1 MTKKR
6 DKKLEAE
13 MSAAMILNMAKNV
26 VNDETRMS
34 PARRQARALTHEK
47 MFAERIVSDDKEK
60 RKLKKQVK
68 DLQKALA
75 KACDWAL
82 DSADVIEDDGIGV
95 DEEESA
101 DFRDVI
107 LGLRKLSGEPEE
119 ERHAE
124 RRKAREEKMKAE
136 EEAEAA
142 RLEQRKAKEVEK
154 TPEATETPPPETP
167 TLPSNHE
174 VSDLDYEDDAP

>member
-26 VNDETRMS
+26 VNDEKRIS
-34 PARRQARALTHEK
+34 PARRQARAAMHEK
-47 MFAERIVSDDKEK
+47 MFAERIVADDKEK
-60 RKLKKQVK
+60 RKLRAQVK
-68 DLQKALA
+68 KLQKALA

-95 DEEESA
+95 DEEESD

-107 LGLRKLSGEPEE
+107 LGLRELSGEPEA
-119 ERHAE
+119 ERHVE
-124 RRKAREEKMKAE
+124 RRKARE
-136 EEAEAA
+136 
-142 RLEQRKAKEVEK
+142 AKTENTDEPSTHPPASVE
-154 TPEATETPPPETP
+154 TAPETA
-167 TLPSNHE
+167 S
-174 VSDLDYEDDAP
+174 DAP